1 MTDYSQDTLQDLAIN
16 LDKLQDQLE
25 RAKDAAATIPG
36 LTEHISEIKKE
47 MRIRLDPPYPS
58 EPPSADPAEDGEELT
73 EEGIE
78 QRFEAE
84 TQAVRAIIEDDNRDM
99 AADAR
104 VLAGAYANFETP
116 QTD

>member
-1 MTDYSQDTLQDLAIN
+1 MTDYSQDTLQDLAAQ
-16 LDKLQDQLE
+16 LDKLQDDLE

-36 LTEHISEIKKE
+36 LTEHISEIKTE
-47 MRIRLDPPYPS
+47 MRIRLAPYPT
-58 EPPSADPAEDGEELT
+58 EQPSADPAEDGEELT

-84 TQAVRAIIEDDNRDM
+84 TQAVRAIIEDDNRDIV
-99 AADAR
+99 AEAR
-104 VLAGAYANFETP
+104 PLTGNRASFGVP

>member
-1 MTDYSQDTLQDLAIN
+1 MTDYSYDTLQDLAAQ

-25 RAKDAAATIPG
+25 RATDAAATIPG
-36 LTEHISEIKKE
+36 LIEHISEIKKE

-73 EEGIE
+73 EDGIE

-84 TQAVRAIIEDDNRDM
+84 TQAVRAIIETELPEVGPDDPAYVSF
-99 AADAR
+99 AA
-104 VLAGAYANFETP
+104 P

>member
-1 MTDYSQDTLQDLAIN
+1 MTDYSHETLQYLATC
-16 LDKLQDQLE
+16 LDTFQDQLE
-25 RAKDAAATIPG
+25 TAKSAAETIPA
-36 LTEHISEIKKE
+36 LEEHISEIKKE

-84 TQAVRAIIEDDNRDM
+84 TQAVRAIIETEQPEVAPDTP
-99 AADAR
+99 
-104 VLAGAYANFETP
+104 AYVNFGIP